1 MLICIVQTSI
11 CIFYLFWS
19 KNNIKVSTIII
30 VCADFP
36 PDGKNDWTWEPQDN
50 LRATMVVGKGLGS
63 GHLVDGVQFTHLF
76 LQFFFF
82 FFFTFYLFNFHFFLF
97 FKKKLKLFFESIIKI
112 ESCFLQL
119 LILTIHKNYIKCN
132 TLISICLQY
141 TCFGSAFSF
150 EHKKMKMNLM
160 AVLVHVHCK
169 KYWVGKIAIN
179 S

>member
-1 MLICIVQTSI
+1 MGATGQSSCNDGGRQGIRI
-11 CIFYLFWS
+11 WS
-19 KNNIKVSTIII
+19 SGGRGAIHPSLLTI
-30 VCADFP
+30 
-36 PDGKNDWTWEPQDN
+36 
-50 LRATMVVGKGLGS
+50 
-63 GHLVDGVQFTHLF
+63 
-76 LQFFFF
+76 FFFF

-97 FKKKLKLFFESIIKI
+97 LKKKLKLFFESMIKI